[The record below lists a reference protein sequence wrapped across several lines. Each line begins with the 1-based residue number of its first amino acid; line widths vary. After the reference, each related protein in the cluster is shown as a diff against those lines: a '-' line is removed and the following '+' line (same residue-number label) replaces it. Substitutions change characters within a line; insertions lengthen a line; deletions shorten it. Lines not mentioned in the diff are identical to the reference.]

1 MVLRRPFPGISRHES
16 EGSCQVGANSFCRHS
31 DAIFMIDATAFGTNH
46 IQVFHTQGMSA
57 HSILLTRND
66 ALELLRRLREA
77 LNEKQET
84 EALIP
89 DD

>member
-1 MVLRRPFPGISRHES
+1 MARYGRSGLSRLAGHIPFLG
-16 EGSCQVGANSFCRHS
+16 VAV
-31 DAIFMIDATAFGTNH
+31 IDATAFGANH

-66 ALELLRRLREA
+66 ALELLKRLRAA